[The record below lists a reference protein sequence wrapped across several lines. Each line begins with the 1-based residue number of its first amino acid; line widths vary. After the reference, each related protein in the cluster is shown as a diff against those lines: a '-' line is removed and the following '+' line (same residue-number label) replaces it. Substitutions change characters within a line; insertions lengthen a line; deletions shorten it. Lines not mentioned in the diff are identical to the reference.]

1 MMSRYDGESEQQ
13 LFLDQ
18 RLQIQRIFAQFQ
30 HVIAFR
36 QRLGICTLLN
46 HGVCTFAVDGKG
58 DQLKTTLA
66 NHFDRDIKLAVDN
79 HNVLLV
85 SLKIELRLHRTDS
98 IGKRVAESFQIS
110 ELQRTLEGYTT
121 ISQFARVN
129 VRWNLVIQ
137 HRRSILGMHPL
148 PVKGNSAHHAC

>member
-1 MMSRYDGESEQQ
+1 MMSRHDGEGEQK
-13 LFLDQ
+13 LLLDK

-36 QRLGICTLLN
+36 QRLGIRTLLH
-46 HGVCTFAVDGKG
+46 HGISTFAVDRQG

-66 NHFDRDIKLAVDN
+66 NHFDFDIQIAVDN

-85 SLKIELRLHRTDS
+85 SLKIELRLHRTDI

-110 ELQRTLEGYTT
+110 ELQRTLEGYAT
-121 ISQFARVN
+121 I
-129 VRWNLVIQ
+129 
-137 HRRSILGMHPL
+137 G
-148 PVKGNSAHHAC
+148 